1 MDVTIIA
8 NDYSLINGGVEY
20 HAEVLLREFNKFK
33 LRATRVTYNNIFTKF
48 RDLRKSNILIFEGIR
63 RIHLLFMFLFERE
76 LLRKVVIFTHGSFM
90 YYTRSEELKK
100 IGYFNPLIPFWSIF
114 DSLLTNPIL
123 RQVVKVITLSSTEK
137 SEVIQAF
144 QLANDKVGVIDN
156 FVSSSSRD
164 FISEKEKN
172 RSTVF
177 LEFLEA
183 KKPYVCT
190 VSRIDKRKNIKSAV
204 GATHQLKLNYI
215 LAGKDQGGLKPILRV
230 VRKLSVNSF
239 IYLGKISDYD
249 KFALIS
255 NSIGYIQPSFFEMV
269 PFSVYEAL
277 SLGTPV
283 LLTKLS
289 YIGTLPNVITCDP
302 DIPSIK
308 IGLSELIKMSSR
320 GADLKSLVNVHLKSP
335 NDIFNDFI
343 SSIGQLGTLLHH
355 TMIDPPL

>member
-1 MDVTIIA
+1 MNVTIIA
-8 NDYSLINGGVEY
+8 DDYNLINGGIEY
-20 HAEVLLREFNKFK
+20 HAEVLLKEFNKFK

-48 RDLRKSNILIFEGIR
+48 RQLNKSNILIFEGIR

-76 LLRKVVIFTHGSFM
+76 LLRKIVIFTHGSFM
-90 YYTRSEELKK
+90 YYTRSKELKK
-100 IGYFNPLIPFWSIF
+100 TGYFNALIPFWSLF
-114 DSLLTNPIL
+114 DSLLTNLIL
-123 RQVVKVITLSSTEK
+123 REVVKVITLSSTEK

-144 QLANDKVGVIDN
+144 RLANDKVGVIDN

-164 FISEKEKN
+164 FIFKQVKN
-172 RSTVF
+172 RSNEF

-190 VSRIDKRKNIKSAV
+190 VSRIDKRKNIDSAV
-204 GATHQLKLNYI
+204 SAAHQLNLNYI
-215 LAGKDQGGLKPILRV
+215 LAGKDQGGLKRIVRV
-230 VRKLSVNSF
+230 VRKNSVNGF
-239 IYLGKISDYD
+239 IYLGKISDND

-289 YIGTLPNVITCDP
+289 YIEPLPNVITCDS
-302 DIPSIK
+302 DISSIK
-308 IGLSELIKMSSR
+308 IGLSELVKISSN
-320 GADLKSLVNVHLKSP
+320 GPDLKSVVKIHLKSP
-335 NDIFNDFI
+335 DDIFKDFI
-343 SSIGQLGTLLHH
+343 SSISQIGILIPTTLDSHL
-355 TMIDPPL
+355 